1 LALVKI
7 SRTGRR
13 QRVTTGLSTHPFWP
27 MAAAVEVFD
36 GMAIGESGFW
46 RSQGQWVVGARL
58 IIDRLFDRVTL
69 VANEV

>member
-7 SRTGRR
+7 SRTGR
-13 QRVTTGLSTHPFWP
+13 QRVATGLSTQPFWP
-27 MAAAVEVFD
+27 IAVTVENFD
-36 GMAIGESGFW
+36 GKAIGENGFW
-46 RSQGQWVVGARL
+46 RYLGQPAMVAWL